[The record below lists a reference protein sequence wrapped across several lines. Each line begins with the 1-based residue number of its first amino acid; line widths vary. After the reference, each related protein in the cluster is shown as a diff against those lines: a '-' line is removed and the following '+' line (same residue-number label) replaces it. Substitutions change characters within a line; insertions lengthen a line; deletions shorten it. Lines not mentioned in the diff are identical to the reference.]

1 MHLSNTCVAFAADAG
16 VESAVALVKRLLG
29 EDGATRVLVF
39 CGAQSEEHAE
49 PLEQLLALK
58 DRHLDRLSLSFV
70 MDREANE
77 AELLRGRLDA
87 AKIDALAAKLFD
99 AKSVREYHV
108 YGSPELGND
117 VTTVLTKLGVD
128 ATRIHRARLKETRL
142 KEKGKDHA
150 PAAHPS
156 ATTGATPKTAAIPAG
171 APTAPQASAE
181 QAHAASAANP
191 SATTSTAPKT
201 VAIPDNASQTRVE
214 FVMDGRRRAFSMH
227 TGTESILDAA
237 ARANIDLPFSCK
249 AGVCS
254 TCRTKL
260 VRGQVE
266 MRENYALEDWEL
278 EQGFILACQ
287 SHAKTPEI
295 ELNYDEK

>member
-16 VESAVALVKRLLG
+16 VESAVALVKRLLT

-49 PLEQLLALK
+49 PLEELLALK
-58 DRHLDRLSLSFV
+58 DRHLARLSLSFV
-70 MDREANE
+70 MEREPDE
-77 AELLRGRLDA
+77 AELLSGPLDA
-87 AKIDALAAKLFD
+87 AKIDALAAQLFD
-99 AKSVREYHV
+99 AKTVREYHV
-108 YGSPELGND
+108 YGPPQLGDD
-117 VTTVLTKLGVD
+117 VTAALTKLGVD
-128 ATRIHRARLKETRL
+128 AARIHRARMKVHT
-142 KEKGKDHA
+142 KDGTS
-150 PAAHPS
+150 AARAS
-156 ATTGATPKTAAIPAG
+156 ATKSTPPNTAAIPDD
-171 APTAPQASAE
+171 
-181 QAHAASAANP
+181 
-191 SATTSTAPKT
+191 ATE
-201 VAIPDNASQTRVE
+201 TRVS
-214 FVMDGRRRAFSMH
+214 FVMDGRRRSFSMH
-227 TGTESILDAA
+227 RGTESILDAA

-260 VRGQVE
+260 VRGEVE

-287 SHAKTPEI
+287 SHAKTPEL

>member
-29 EDGATRVLVF
+29 EDAATRVLVF
-39 CGAQSEEHAE
+39 CGAQGEEHAE
-49 PLEQLLALK
+49 PLEELLALK

-70 MDREANE
+70 MDREAGE
-77 AELLRGRLDA
+77 ADLLRGALDA

-99 AKSVREYHV
+99 AKAVREYHV
-108 YGSPELGND
+108 YGSPQLGND
-117 VTTVLTKLGVD
+117 VTAVLTKLGVD
-128 ATRIHRARLKETRL
+128 ATRIHRARLKE
-142 KEKGKDHA
+142 KGQYHA
-150 PAAHPS
+150 PAARPD
-156 ATTGATPKTAAIPAG
+156 
-171 APTAPQASAE
+171 
-181 QAHAASAANP
+181 
-191 SATTSTAPKT
+191 ATTSTAPRT
-201 VAIPDNASQTRVE
+201 AAIPDDATETRVS
-214 FVMDGRRRAFSMH
+214 FVMDGRRRSFTMQR
-227 TGTESILDAA
+227 GTESILDAA

-260 VRGQVE
+260 VHGEVE
-266 MRENYALEDWEL
+266 MLQNYALEDWEL